1 MREPRSLDDAIEAW
15 VSDTWLIHKTPGA
28 AATTETFLIA
38 GLRSPHT
45 RKAYYHALR
54 RFFIAAEA
62 QEFEDL
68 SSITP
73 VFIKRYLTG
82 MTSNRGRASAD
93 QTRAQAYA
101 ALNHFFDA
109 MVAAE
114 VLDRNPCKGVR
125 IEVDK
130 DSLRKTEAFT
140 RADYEQLLS
149 FIGDDRL
156 GLRDRALFSFLSHT
170 AARIGAALKFQM
182 KHFIDFEGEKRL
194 KLREKGRKVH
204 SMPLTEDLARDL
216 APYIE
221 ELGSVAPEDYLFRH
235 WDPAGF
241 RFTTDPLPYF
251 EAQALLRARLANAK
265 ITKRLTFH
273 SFRAGTITR
282 MLKAGAALDE
292 VQRMANHAQITTT
305 QLYDK
310 REENIS
316 RLFGGLID
324 DVLRTK

>member
-1 MREPRSLDDAIEAW
+1 LDDAIEAW

-28 AATTETFLIA
+28 AVTTETFLIA
-38 GLRSPHT
+38 DLRSPNT
-45 RKAYYHALR
+45 RKAYYQVLR

-62 QEFEDL
+62 QEFDDL
-68 SSITP
+68 SGVTP
-73 VFIKRYLTG
+73 IYIKRYLTG

-93 QTRAQAYA
+93 LTRAQAYA

-114 VLDRNPCKGVR
+114 VLNKNPCKGVR

-130 DSLRKTEAFT
+130 DSIRKTEAFT
-140 RADYEQLLS
+140 RTDYEQLLS
-149 FIGDDRL
+149 FIGDDPL

-182 KHFIDFEGEKRL
+182 KHFIDFEGERRL
-194 KLREKGRKVH
+194 KLREKGRKIH
-204 SMPLTEDLARDL
+204 TMPLTEDLARDL
-216 APYIE
+216 APYLD
-221 ELGSVAPEDYLFRH
+221 ELGPVTPEDFLFRR

-241 RFTTDPLPYF
+241 RFTVDPLPYF
-251 EAQALLRARLANAK
+251 EAQVLLRARLANAK

-282 MLKAGAALDE
+282 MLEAGATLDE

-310 REENIS
+310 RKDNVGTV
-316 RLFGGLID
+316 FGRLID

>member
-1 MREPRSLDDAIEAW
+1 MRKPPSLDDAIEAW
-15 VSDTWLIHKTPGA
+15 VSDTQLLRNTEGA
-28 AATTETFLIA
+28 AAATETFLIA
-38 GLRSPHT
+38 DLRSPNT
-45 RKAYYHALR
+45 RKAYHQALR

-62 QEFEDL
+62 QEFKRL
-68 SSITP
+68 SAVTP
-73 VFIKRYLTG
+73 IYVKRYLTG

-93 QTRAQAYA
+93 KTRAQAYA

-114 VLDRNPCKGVR
+114 ILDRNPCTGVR

-130 DSLRKTEAFT
+130 TTIRKTEAFS
-140 RADYEQLLS
+140 RKDYDQLLAH
-149 FIGDDRL
+149 IGDDPL

-170 AARIGAALKFQM
+170 AARIGAALKLQV
-182 KHFIDFEGEKRL
+182 KHLIDFEGERL
-194 KLREKGRKVH
+194 IMLREKGRKPH
-204 SMPLTEDLARDL
+204 MMPLTEGLSRDL
-216 APYIE
+216 APYLDA
-221 ELGSVAPEDYLFRH
+221 LGPTSPEDVVFRH
-235 WDPAGF
+235 WDPAAF

-265 ITKRLTFH
+265 ISKRLTFH

-282 MLKAGAALDE
+282 MLEAGATLDE

-310 REENIS
+310 RDQN
-316 RLFGGLID
+316 LGKVFGDKID
-324 DVLRTK
+324 KVLGAK